1 VAHLLAPYATSDE
14 ANSVTR
20 YVRVAH
26 ARHLPLR
33 IDEMNTDSCGSAPGV
48 SDAFVSALWAVDALF
63 EMARVGVDG
72 VNIHTYPGA
81 TYQLF
86 KFTQRG
92 RTWLASVAPEYYGL
106 MLFAQAAP
114 PGSHLAAT
122 RARNARGIKVW
133 ATRGADH
140 HTRVVLINESLNLR
154 TVALGPAAGGAGG
167 PGAVATLERLK
178 APRLTSRGGVT
189 LGGQTFSATTGKL
202 AGRSQVAALRARG
215 GRYVFALPAHSAALI
230 TF

>member
-1 VAHLLAPYATSDE
+1 
-14 ANSVTR
+14 
-20 YVRVAH
+20 
-26 ARHLPLR
+26 
-33 IDEMNTDSCGSAPGV
+33 V

-140 HTRVVLINESLNLR
+140 HTRVVLINESLDLR
-154 TVALGPAAGGAGG
+154 TVALGAAGRATRAGG
-167 PGAVATLERLK
+167 PRAIATLERLT
-178 APRLTSRGGVT
+178 APRLSSRGGVT
-189 LGGQTFSATTGKL
+189 LGGQTFSPTTGQL
-202 AGRSQVAALRARG
+202 AGRSRVARVAPRG
-215 GRYVFALPAHSAALI
+215 GRYVFALPAHSVALI